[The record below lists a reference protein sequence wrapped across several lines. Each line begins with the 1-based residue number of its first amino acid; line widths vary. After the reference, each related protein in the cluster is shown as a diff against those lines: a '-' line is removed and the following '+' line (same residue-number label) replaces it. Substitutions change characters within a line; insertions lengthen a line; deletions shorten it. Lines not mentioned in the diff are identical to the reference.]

1 MFRRIFLRAG
11 IPAVLLTTF
20 WASPAWGQLSPRAAW
35 AATAFKNYRV
45 QPDITYLTASN
56 WRAELDLYQPTGLSE
71 PAPTLVYFHGGG
83 WYTGDKD
90 EPILRLLPYLEMG
103 WAVVNVEYRRSGVSL
118 APAAVEDCR
127 CALRWVVDNAGRYN
141 LDPDRIVVSGHS
153 AGGHLA
159 LTTGMLTSAAGLD
172 YRCLGGKEEPKVAAI
187 VNWYGITDVLDLIQ
201 GNNIQRYALRWLGVR
216 PDRESLARRVS
227 PLTYVRP
234 DLPPIL
240 TVHGENDPLVP
251 YPQAVRLHRALT
263 EAGVPNRLV
272 TIPEGP
278 HGPFSPEE
286 TLRAHTI
293 ITEFLEQHGLTR
305 VDRAEPAR

>member
-1 MFRRIFLRAG
+1 MFQRLFLRAG
-11 IPAVLLTTF
+11 ILGLLLVAVG
-20 WASPAWGQLSPRAAW
+20 ASPAWGQLSPRASW
-35 AATAFKNYRV
+35 AATLFKNYRV
-45 QPDITYLTASN
+45 HPDITYLTAGN
-56 WRAELDLYQPTGLSE
+56 WQAELDLYQPTSVSE

-103 WAVVNVEYRRSGVSL
+103 WAVVNVEYRLSRVSL

-127 CALRWVVDNAGRYN
+127 CALRWVLDHAGDYN

-159 LTTGMLTSAAGLD
+159 LTTGMLTAAAGLD
-172 YRCLGGKEEPKVAAI
+172 YRCIGRGEPKVAAI
-187 VNWYGITDVLDLIQ
+187 INWYGITDVLDLIQ
-201 GNNIQRYALRWLGVR
+201 GDKVQSYALRWLGIR
-216 PDRESLARRVS
+216 PDRESLATRVS

-234 DLPPIL
+234 GLPPIL

-251 YPQAVRLHRALT
+251 YQQAVRLHRALN
-263 EAGVPNRLV
+263 EVGVPNRLV
-272 TIPEGP
+272 TIPKGP

-293 ITEFLEQHGLTR
+293 ISEFLEQHGLTR
-305 VDRAEPAR
+305 VAGSEPDR